1 MIIVP
6 VELSDR
12 SYDVYV
18 GDGVRSELSK
28 LIPDRAKRVA
38 VVTQEGL
45 DIDVDPGRDHKVFT
59 IGDGERA
66 KSMATVESLC
76 RQFAQWGLTRA
87 DCIVGV
93 GGGIVTDTAG
103 FAAASYHRGVPVVHV
118 ATTLVAQVDA
128 AIGGKTGVN
137 IPEGKNLIGAYWQP
151 SGVLCD
157 TELLATLPPREFRC
171 GLGEIA
177 KYQFLGGEG
186 IDALPLEEQVA
197 ACVAIKAA
205 VVAGDEREGGARAT
219 LNYGH
224 TLAHAIEIAGG
235 HDLRHGEAVAIGLIF
250 AAELAYRLGRID
262 ADRVV
267 EHRRVV
273 GSYDLPLSLPSGLVN
288 SDLISLMGRDKK
300 ALNGITF
307 VLDGANGVESV
318 TGVEKSFI
326 EDSLDAIR
334 EPGDR

>member
-1 MIIVP
+1 
-6 VELSDR
+6 
-12 SYDVYV
+12 VYV

-38 VVTQEGL
+38 IVTQEGL
-45 DIDVDPGRDHKVFT
+45 DIEVDPGRDHKVFMM
-59 IGDGERA
+59 GVGEHA

-87 DCIVGV
+87 DCVVGV

-177 KYQFLGGEG
+177 KYHFLGGEG
-186 IDALPLEEQVA
+186 IEALPLEEQVA

-205 VVAGDEREGGARAT
+205 VVSGDEREGGARAT

-235 HDLRHGEAVAIGLIF
+235 HDLRHGEAVAIGMVF
-250 AAELAYRLGRID
+250 VAELALARGLID
-262 ADRVV
+262 ASTVAL
-267 EHRRVV
+267 HR
-273 GSYDLPLSLPSGLVN
+273 DLLARFELQSMTSQIPASP
-288 SDLISLMGRDKK
+288 R
-300 ALNGITF
+300 
-307 VLDGANGVESV
+307 
-318 TGVEKSFI
+318 
-326 EDSLDAIR
+326 
-334 EPGDR
+334 